1 MLREGSIVNGLKIAE
16 AKEGVELWVHA
27 KPRASR
33 SAVRGVDDDGALVIA
48 LAAPP
53 VDGEAND
60 ELVRFLARAIDVP
73 KRAVRI
79 VRGDRGRH
87 KCVHIANIA
96 PAELRA
102 RLTPLLVP

>member
-1 MLREGSIVNGLKIAE
+1 MNALKITE

-33 SAVRGVDDDGALVIA
+33 TAVRGVDDDGALVIA

-60 ELVRFLARAIDVP
+60 ELVRFLARMAGVS
-73 KRAVRI
+73 KRDVRI
-79 VRGDRGRH
+79 MRGDRGRH
-87 KCVHIANIA
+87 KCVHITNITA
-96 PAELRA
+96 AELQA
-102 RLTPLLVP
+102 RLAPLLVR